1 MDKTFVDECLEL
13 GAFRKAYIK
22 KHNLKVLGMGEAC
35 KLWREHQGD
44 VDAKDTRIKEL
55 EAMNAGYYGT
65 IESMKQTNA
74 ALIKKLQPDHIP
86 DVSNMVSCDICGD
99 CHELDNVP
107 FGCQTGGEE

>member
-1 MDKTFVDECLEL
+1 MDNTEEI
-13 GAFRKAYIK
+13 KA
-22 KHNLKVLGMGEAC
+22 L
-35 KLWREHQGD
+35 
-44 VDAKDTRIKEL
+44 
-55 EAMNAGYYGT
+55 YGT

>member
-1 MDKTFVDECLEL
+1 MTWQEQ
-13 GAFRKAYIK
+13 AI
-22 KHNLKVLGMGEAC
+22 
-35 KLWREHQGD
+35 
-44 VDAKDTRIKEL
+44 
-55 EAMNAGYYGT
+55 YGT